1 VKSPLRGAER
11 DQPLSRLPNPHFKRR
26 VLNAGTAISSPKTL
40 RPLRR
45 CLVRSE
51 STFHPSAKPDM
62 SSKLAPCLVAL
73 LAALLSAC
81 GTPAAKDFGGS
92 WKPVNRF
99 EDKTTEIP
107 LAVPYT
113 YYAAPMDG
121 TLKTMLS
128 RWTADN
134 GMKLQYKLRSDFT
147 LTKAASAIHTTELR
161 DAASQLS
168 TIYGP
173 QGVAVLVSGPEVVV
187 EEVSAITTPPATQ
200 GTAPQAAV
208 TTVSS
213 TGTKPVAASAVAN

>member
-1 VKSPLRGAER
+1 MLSAEVLCPPR
-11 DQPLSRLPNPHFKRR
+11 RRLVDR
-26 VLNAGTAISSPKTL
+26 A
-40 RPLRR
+40 
-45 CLVRSE
+45 E
-51 STFHPSAKPDM
+51 SIFHPSAKSDM
-62 SSKLAPCLVAL
+62 SSKLAPCVVAL
-73 LAALLSAC
+73 VAALLSAC

-187 EEVSAITTPPATQ
+187 EEVSAITTPPATPT
-200 GTAPQAAV
+200 GAAPQASV
-208 TTVSS
+208 TAIPPAA
-213 TGTKPVAASAVAN
+213 TKPVAASAVTN

>member
-1 VKSPLRGAER
+1 V
-11 DQPLSRLPNPHFKRR
+11 N
-26 VLNAGTAISSPKTL
+26 
-40 RPLRR
+40 
-45 CLVRSE
+45 RSL
-51 STFHPSAKPDM
+51 HPA
-62 SSKLAPCLVAL
+62 
-73 LAALLSAC
+73 LAAGLISLLTLLLSAC

-168 TIYGP
+168 SIYGP
-173 QGVAVLVSGPEVVV
+173 QGVAILVDGPDLVV
-187 EEVSAITTPPATQ
+187 EEVSDVAAPPAT
-200 GTAPQAAV
+200 TTESTTPTPV
-208 TTVSS
+208 TTTSS
-213 TGTKPVAASAVAN
+213 AATSGHTATIAAAR